1 MNFVLGDSNA
11 LRIHVKDPDVKNV
24 SKSGQK
30 ATDIK
35 TLLDMAGAESS
46 ANNESV
52 KRIVVHLGTNDVS
65 KHKTDAA
72 QVQLEVAT
80 ALSETHKKFPDAS
93 IAFSSILPRRGKST
107 ATTLL
112 NNTAK
117 TVNEYIKKLAVK
129 ERYLSYNDNDLDV
142 LDKGVPIR
150 AFYDP
155 SDTTGVHLS
164 VKGADMLA
172 DSFQDF
178 FQLRSNIRRRS
189 LHDTWGA

>member
-1 MNFVLGDSNA
+1 MNENAVDEADTNANERDTEVTNNLSEIENKTEQKQETEKQESTIQESTDSTDKSQQLKSSKLVSDEYVNFVLGDSNA

-30 ATDIK
+30 AADIK
-35 TLLDMAGAESS
+35 TMLDMAGAESS
-46 ANNESV
+46 TNNKIV

-72 QVQLEVAT
+72 QVQLELAT

-107 ATTLL
+107 ATALL

-117 TVNEYIKKLAVK
+117 NCK
-129 ERYLSYNDNDLDV
+129 
-142 LDKGVPIR
+142 
-150 AFYDP
+150 
-155 SDTTGVHLS
+155 
-164 VKGADMLA
+164 
-172 DSFQDF
+172 
-178 FQLRSNIRRRS
+178 
-189 LHDTWGA
+189 